1 MGHMI
6 VGAHWPAA
14 EVSQKDRGYEAFC
27 RWNGACGGPCT
38 SLARLGAKTHHHV
51 IHHRGHH
58 HVTHHMSR
66 GGTGPSDKVANQL
79 NAQEAAN
86 HVTPGMMG
94 AGSHGGPYGQ
104 PSPTQGI
111 PGAYQPSASSH
122 SPNQIGQH

>member
-1 MGHMI
+1 MKHF
-6 VGAHWPAA
+6 VGGTVLAAVLVLAVPAWA
-14 EVSQKDRGYEAFC
+14 Q
-27 RWNGACGGPCT
+27 
-38 SLARLGAKTHHHV
+38 KTHHHV

-94 AGSHGGPYGQ
+94 AGSHDGPYGQ